1 MKALLWTIAIFA
13 LAVGLVVAARYNDG
27 YVLVV
32 LPPYRVEIALNL
44 LLLLLAGAF
53 VLFYSL
59 VRLVTTAVQM
69 PARVR
74 EYRLARRRETAQ
86 STLLAALQAYF
97 EGRYAKA
104 EQSASQSSELG
115 AGDRLSL
122 VLAARAA
129 HELRAYE
136 RRDAYIERIAQ
147 DAAEDDALRIIT
159 QAELLVGERRAKD
172 ALEVLQELPRK
183 HTAALKLE
191 LKAQQQMR
199 QWDQVAALV
208 SELERR
214 GVFDTDQASKL
225 RTHALAE
232 SVRRKALDVHALDE
246 VWRKLPDAQKR
257 ETPLAV
263 AAAQSY
269 IAANRRSEAQQIIE
283 QSLEHAWDSELVA
296 LYPDCLGTD
305 TVRQIERAETWLEEH
320 PGDAALLLTLGRLC
334 ARQGLWGKAE
344 SYLEASV
351 SVEPTY
357 TGHVELARLHEK
369 LGNTDAARRHYRES
383 LDLALAEL
391 KKGAHAARENAESRS
406 MPSKR
411 PSTDPMEIEQRR

>member
-1 MKALLWTIAIFA
+1 MKALFWTIAIFA

-86 STLLAALQAYF
+86 STLLGALQAYF

-104 EQSASQSSELG
+104 EQSASQSIELG
-115 AGDRLSL
+115 ASDRLSL

-159 QAELLVGERRAKD
+159 QAELLVAERRAKE

-199 QWDQVAALV
+199 QWEQVAVLV
-208 SELERR
+208 GELERR
-214 GVFDTDQASKL
+214 GVFDADQASKL

-246 VWRKLPDAQKR
+246 VWRKLPDAQKL

-269 IAANRRSEAQQIIE
+269 IAANRKAEAQQIIE

-320 PGDAALLLTLGRLC
+320 PGDAALLLSLGRLC

-369 LGNTDAARRHYRES
+369 LGNTDASRRHYRES

-391 KKGAHAARENAESRS
+391 KKRAQAAVRDSAESRTL
-406 MPSKR
+406 PSKR
-411 PSTDPMEIEQRR
+411 TIDPMEIEQRR